1 MTISPTQQRTL
12 CDEHTCEPMTIG
24 AATAHQLVS
33 AGSPNGRQLYDE
45 HTCEP
50 MRLSA
55 EQGSAEAP
63 VVQRRV
69 IYDEHTSEPLKLRSD
84 ILRISTYLINN
95 NRWRD
100 NMLFI
105 VGINVALRVSDLI
118 TLQFCD
124 FFDADWNWRESFK
137 LIEKK
142 TRKKGKNRAITINA
156 AVREAVELY
165 LAHNP
170 DVAWDDYLFRS
181 ESNNSSRN
189 GHLNRRSVYD
199 IITKV
204 IADLNIPCKAGT
216 HTLRKTF
223 GYQLMAQADNDHKV
237 DTLLLLQEILG
248 HSDLRITRR
257 YIGITTEDISGAY
270 NSLNLG
276 LHINEPSWNPVVVQ
290 GGGTFKTEPTGMA
303 ISQ

>member
-1 MTISPTQQRTL
+1 MTIPSSTGLAPTGLPT
-12 CDEHTCEPMTIG
+12 
-24 AATAHQLVS
+24 
-33 AGSPNGRQLYDE
+33 RQIYDE

-50 MRLSA
+50 IKSR
-55 EQGSAEAP
+55 
-63 VVQRRV
+63 
-69 IYDEHTSEPLKLRSD
+69 TD

-124 FFDADWNWRESFK
+124 FFDEGWNWRESFK

-156 AVREAVELY
+156 AVREAIELY
-165 LAHNP
+165 MQHNP

-181 ESNNSSRN
+181 ESNNSSRI

-204 IADLNIPCKAGT
+204 ISDLGIPCKAGT

-257 YIGITTEDISGAY
+257 YIGITTEDISTAY

-276 LHINEPSWNPVVVQ
+276 IRGEGELTAKPERGCNLGIRCEGEQPAWTPVVV
-290 GGGTFKTEPTGMA
+290 TTHSADKTEPELLRRYN
-303 ISQ
+303 

>member
-1 MTISPTQQRTL
+1 MEPVTNTRHLYS
-12 CDEHTCEPMTIG
+12 EHTCEP
-24 AATAHQLVS
+24 
-33 AGSPNGRQLYDE
+33 
-45 HTCEP
+45 
-50 MRLSA
+50 
-55 EQGSAEAP
+55 
-63 VVQRRV
+63 
-69 IYDEHTSEPLKLRSD
+69 LKSKVD

-124 FFDADWNWRESFK
+124 FFDEGWNWRESFK
-137 LIEKK
+137 LIETK

-156 AVREAVELY
+156 AVREAIELY
-165 LAHNP
+165 MQHNP
-170 DVAWDDYLFRS
+170 DVQWDDFLFRAEGNRKS
-181 ESNNSSRN
+181 ET
-189 GHLNRRSVYD
+189 GHINPKTAYR
-199 IITKV
+199 IITGV
-204 IADLNIPCKAGT
+204 ISDLGIPCKAGT

-257 YIGITTEDISGAY
+257 YIGITTEDVASAY
-270 NSLNLG
+270 NGLNLG
-276 LHINEPSWNPVVVQ
+276 IRCEAEQLAATGERGCSLGLSETPSWNPVVVQ
-290 GGGTFKTEPTGMA
+290 GGGVLSPE
-303 ISQ
+303 ISVVASGQ